1 MVTRTEEAARPTHAE
16 AHVVRRPREMLASA
30 TLESL
35 ALGAGSV
42 AFVITAVVA
51 MIVFKF
57 QEAPISGP
65 GSIGGFI
72 AIVGAVVAICAYLA
86 GWYLVRRRA
95 RRSGGGTTVQL
106 SMGTRIADAIDIAAI
121 ALAHALIALL
131 GWLMLADVIERAFQ
145 DAPVF
150 GLPLVVLS
158 ATASAVTAY
167 FVFFSAIHMT
177 PSNLSSVLLVFLVLG
192 ALTSMLTASDPHW
205 WKDNLSALGMTND
218 LSAMAFNLTL
228 IVAGIVVT
236 AIARY
241 ATSGLPVDDARG
253 LRLVRGGLIVI
264 GVCLTCVG
272 IFPVD
277 RFFVVHNSVATGMCV
292 VFAAIVIGIRWWIPR
307 IPGAFVALG
316 YIFLAV
322 VAVLA
327 VLFAVGYY
335 TLTAVELVAAIL
347 IFSWIILF
355 IRNAGAIEQDSMRK
369 AEIAAA
375 IRMT

>member
-1 MVTRTEEAARPTHAE
+1 MTRTEEAARPTHAE
-16 AHVVRRPREMLASA
+16 AHVVRRPRQMLASA

-42 AFVITAVVA
+42 AVVITAVVA

-72 AIVGAVVAICAYLA
+72 AIVGAVVAVCAYLA

>member
-1 MVTRTEEAARPTHAE
+1 MTRTEEAARPTHAE

-72 AIVGAVVAICAYLA
+72 AIVGAVVAVCAYLA

>member
-1 MVTRTEEAARPTHAE
+1 
-16 AHVVRRPREMLASA
+16 MLASA

>member
-1 MVTRTEEAARPTHAE
+1 MTRTEEAARPTHAE
-16 AHVVRRPREMLASA
+16 AHVVRRPRQMLASA

>member
-72 AIVGAVVAICAYLA
+72 AIVGAVVAVCAYLA

-264 GVCLTCVG
+264 RVCISCVG

>member
-1 MVTRTEEAARPTHAE
+1 MTRTEEAARPTHAE